1 MCVRSARL
9 TCHGVQVPGRP
20 TLAQRSHPPS
30 FIASRDEP
38 RGHRHRHRR
47 DIRIFSAIKVYQ
59 GLANLKP
66 MVAAIR
72 NTLVQVGMLNDRVR
86 QQGFEGV
93 YYQIDEWGLWALRY
107 LEDGSTASLDEEPH

>member
-1 MCVRSARL
+1 
-9 TCHGVQVPGRP
+9 
-20 TLAQRSHPPS
+20 
-30 FIASRDEP
+30 
-38 RGHRHRHRR
+38 
-47 DIRIFSAIKVYQ
+47 
-59 GLANLKP
+59 

-72 NTLVQVGMLNDRVR
+72 NTLLQVGMLKDRVQ